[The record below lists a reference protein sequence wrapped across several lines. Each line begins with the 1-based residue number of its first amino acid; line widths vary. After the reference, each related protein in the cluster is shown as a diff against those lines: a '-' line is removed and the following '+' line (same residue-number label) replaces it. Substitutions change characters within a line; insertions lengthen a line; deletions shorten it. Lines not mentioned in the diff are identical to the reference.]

1 MTIYRNI
8 TQTAIFFVL
17 TVCSTSIFE
26 KLIDVNNTLKRIE
39 YKLHNS
45 NSFNGQSVEIEFNN
59 IKNKELK

>member
-8 TQTAIFFVL
+8 TQTGIFFVL
-17 TVCSTSIFE
+17 TVCSTSIVE

-45 NSFNGQSVEIEFNN
+45 NSFNGQSVETELNN
-59 IKNKELK
+59 IKNK